1 MLVDTNV
8 ISELMRPKPS
18 GVVLAWA
25 ERQEEFA
32 LSVVCLEE
40 IMFGLQA
47 RPSPRLSQWFDEF
60 VANHCEILP
69 VTAAVARRCAML
81 RGQTRSRGHQR
92 TQTDG
97 LIAATA
103 YEHGLALATRNVRDF
118 EGCGIPLF
126 NPFQA

>member
-8 ISELMRPKPS
+8 VSELMRPKPS

-25 ERQEEFA
+25 ERQEDFS

-47 RPSPRLSQWFDEF
+47 RPSPRLSKWFDEF
-60 VANHCEILP
+60 VASHCKLLP
-69 VTAAVARRCAML
+69 VTAAVARRCALL
-81 RGQTRSRGHQR
+81 RGQARARGQQR
-92 TQTDG
+92 TQADG

-103 YEHGLALATRNVRDF
+103 YEHALALATRNTRDF
-118 EGCGIPLF
+118 EDCGIPLI
-126 NPFQA
+126 NPFEG